1 VKSIDFTAKMPTIAA
16 SRHMLV
22 RSWTKNEQ
30 LWCNKRGF
38 TVENVTDNTIRNRAG
53 RAISDLVMAE
63 LFLVQATIE
72 SASALGDGFS
82 ELRDHL
88 YWDEAEGT
96 PREELSAFLK
106 RTREQVVEPYS
117 TRFKYLRE
125 LVKDQHAA

>member
-1 VKSIDFTAKMPTIAA
+1 MPTIAA

-22 RSWTKNEQ
+22 RRWTKNEQ

-38 TVENVTDNTIRNRAG
+38 TVEHGTDNTIRNRAE

-72 SASALGDGFS
+72 SASALSDGFS

-88 YWDEAEGT
+88 YWDEAESK

>member
-1 VKSIDFTAKMPTIAA
+1 ME
-16 SRHMLV
+16 H
-22 RSWTKNEQ
+22 
-30 LWCNKRGF
+30 G
-38 TVENVTDNTIRNRAG
+38 TDNTILNRAE

-72 SASALGDGFS
+72 SASALSDGFS

-88 YWDEAEGT
+88 YWDEAENK

-117 TRFKYLRE
+117 ARFKYLRDM
-125 LVKDQHAA
+125 VKDQHAA

>member
-1 VKSIDFTAKMPTIAA
+1 M
-16 SRHMLV
+16 
-22 RSWTKNEQ
+22 
-30 LWCNKRGF
+30 
-38 TVENVTDNTIRNRAG
+38 ENVTDNTIRNRAG